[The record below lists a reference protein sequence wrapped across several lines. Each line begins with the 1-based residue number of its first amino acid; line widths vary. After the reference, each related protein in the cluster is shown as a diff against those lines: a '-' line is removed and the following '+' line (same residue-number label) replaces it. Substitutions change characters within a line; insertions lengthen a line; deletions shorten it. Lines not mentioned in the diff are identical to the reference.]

1 MSWDCMKCSTSHTTK
16 LTFSDIGVT
25 RHLKKEFDLRE
36 EPWIP
41 VVDVSGKRSVV
52 GLKTF
57 FEKAHEYADIDT
69 DNPLESLALYRY
81 LISLTISMVY
91 TFKTE
96 DWDEKWV
103 ALLGPDGS
111 PFPSE
116 PIKKLL
122 DRLEEHCW
130 LWHPKTPF
138 MQTSELLD
146 KLTIDIK
153 KGDTPASIGDPY
165 EVLLAHV
172 PSKSNES
179 VWYKTLPAP
188 SEQELVRALLLRH
201 YAAAAG
207 NVPKNT
213 VSKGPYSAG
222 GQVMPGRRS
231 TTQLMWKGPTVAK
244 TLLCN
249 ITNTY
254 QDYSEQEKLTF
265 FWESPQDSAKVEDP
279 LWLYTYSCATS
290 FIVKT
295 GLALEPYRVLRSNL
309 LMGIDLQKDIFSLA
323 CANDPHVMLSRE
335 NKEGTTESSLKGT
348 KRVIFAANVSQF
360 RNVYALY
367 RVAQNPDALLTCVMQ
382 KGALRYGDQFKG
394 LPLRATSITAGGTTT
409 GARYESAVVQDID
422 AMPFLMDREKHD
434 ILRGVMETLAGTT
447 KSVRQLTLQ
456 RLKAVCM
463 YEAAT
468 LGPKVDVLLWSELDE
483 SISAIYEDV
492 RTGKRMDSSL
502 QENDKHIWSQSALS
516 VYMAVCAPLVGSS
529 GTAAKVYKNKV
540 ELTRQI
546 RNLL

>member
-1 MSWDCMKCSTSHTTK
+1 MKYSTSHTTK
-16 LTFSDIGVT
+16 LTFSSIGVT
-25 RHLKKEFDLRE
+25 RHPAKAFDLRV

-81 LISLTISMVY
+81 LISLTTCMVY
-91 TFKTE
+91 TFKSE
-96 DWDEKWV
+96 DWDKKWV

-111 PFPSE
+111 SFPSE
-116 PIKKLL
+116 PVNVLL
-122 DRLEEHCW
+122 CRLEEHCW
-130 LWHPKTPF
+130 LWHPDTPF

-153 KGDTPASIGDPY
+153 KGDTPASVGDPY

-201 YAAAAG
+201 YAATAG

-213 VSKGPYSAG
+213 VSNGPYSAG
-222 GQVMPGRRS
+222 GQIMPGRRP

-244 TLLCN
+244 TLLYN

-254 QDYSEQEKLTF
+254 QDYSEQENLTF

-309 LMGIDLQKDIFSLA
+309 LMGIDLQKDIFSRA
-323 CANDPHVMLSRE
+323 CASDPHAMLSRE
-335 NKEGTTESSLKGT
+335 NKEGTTETSLNGT

-360 RNVYALY
+360 RNIYALY

-382 KGALRYGDQFKG
+382 KDELRYGGQFKG
-394 LPLRATSITAGGTTT
+394 LPLRATSITAGGTST
-409 GARYESAVVQDID
+409 GARYESVVVQDID
-422 AMPFLMDREKHD
+422 AAPFLMGPAKHD
-434 ILRGVMETLAGTT
+434 ILRGVMETLAGST

-456 RLKAVCM
+456 RLKAVGM
-463 YEAAT
+463 PETST
-468 LGPKVDVLLWSELDE
+468 LGSKVDILLWSELDE
-483 SISAIYEDV
+483 SISAIYKDI
-492 RTGKRMDSSL
+492 RTGTRVDSSL
-502 QENDKHIWSQSALS
+502 QEADKKRWEKAALA
-516 VYMAVCAPLVGSS
+516 VYMAVCAPLTGSA
-529 GTAAKVYKNKV
+529 GAAAKVYKNKV
-540 ELTRQI
+540 ELTKQI